1 MITEKEQRKSLI
13 VFYKEEQSILRI
25 MANPNCGASMYI
37 TWEAK
42 LQECRNRI
50 LDLIRPMS

>member
-13 VFYKEEQSILRI
+13 VFYKEEQSILRV
-25 MANPNCGASMYI
+25 MANPNCGASMYKK
-37 TWEAK
+37 WETK

-50 LDLIRPMS
+50 LDLVRLMS

>member
-1 MITEKEQRKSLI
+1 MTTEKEQKKNLI

-25 MANPNCGASMYI
+25 MANPNCGASMYT

>member
-1 MITEKEQRKSLI
+1 MTTEKEQRKSLI

-25 MANPNCGASMYI
+25 MANPNCSASMFI

-42 LQECRNRI
+42 L
-50 LDLIRPMS
+50 